1 MVENNA
7 SPGSTGFSNE
17 FYKFFWRD
25 IKIFVV
31 DSINHSFKNG
41 MLSVTQRLGIIT
53 LIPKGD
59 KDKTFLKNWRPLT
72 LLNSIYKMVSGVIA
86 ERIRPALD
94 TIIHGDQKG
103 FVAGRYI
110 GEAIRSTYDIMQWAN
125 ENHKVGLHLASSKSN
140 CVELYFKLS
149 FIILLLTNCHC
160 FLYCIVYLE
169 IYTIY
174 L

>member
-1 MVENNA
+1 MEGQIGVEELTKYLKKSKNNVA
-7 SPGSTGFSNE
+7 PGSTGFSNE

-31 DSINHSFKNG
+31 ESINHGLKNG

-59 KDKTFLKNWRPLT
+59 KDKTYLKNWRPLT

-86 ERIRPALD
+86 ERIKPALD
-94 TIIHGDQKG
+94 TIIHSDQKG

-110 GEAIRSTYDIMQWAN
+110 GEAVIS
-125 ENHKVGLHLASSKSN
+125 
-140 CVELYFKLS
+140 
-149 FIILLLTNCHC
+149 
-160 FLYCIVYLE
+160 CIGQK
-169 IYTIY
+169 TITK
-174 L
+174 